1 MARLRIQLQDRP
13 GALFSVVKLFEQH
26 QINIVEIYHQRVFT
40 SIPAKDAFIDIECEA
55 RDAEHLDRLVAGL
68 REAGLPL
75 HHVDIPY
82 SRRTGLQQPRHYIS
96 IPPSPP
102 FSTEPDKT

>member
-40 SIPAKDAFIDIECEA
+40 SLPAKDAFIDIECEA

-68 REAGLPL
+68 REDGFTL
-75 HHVDIPY
+75 HPVEMNS
-82 SRRTGLQQPRHYIS
+82 SRRRVLERPAAYLRYHRATQ
-96 IPPSPP
+96 
-102 FSTEPDKT
+102 FTK